1 MRTAADGFTRFGA
14 VAFAERAAREL
25 GACGERAQVSGPAA
39 TVDLTAQESEVAA
52 LAAAGH
58 TNAEI
63 AATMFLSANTVD
75 YHLRKVFRK
84 MGISSR
90 RQLREHLPPMTR

>member
-1 MRTAADGFTRFGA
+1 M
-14 VAFAERAAREL
+14 EL
-25 GACGERAQVSGPAA
+25 TS
-39 TVDLTAQESEVAA
+39 QESEVAA
-52 LAAAGH
+52 LAAADH

-75 YHLRKVFRK
+75 YHLRKVFRR

-90 RQLREHLPPMTR
+90 RQLREHLPPPTR

>member
-1 MRTAADGFTRFGA
+1 M
-14 VAFAERAAREL
+14 EL
-25 GACGERAQVSGPAA
+25 TS
-39 TVDLTAQESEVAA
+39 QESEVAA

-75 YHLRKVFRK
+75 YHLRKVFRR

-90 RQLREHLPPMTR
+90 RQLREHLPPPTR